1 MGSGL
6 HVIRREP
13 SLVMEVSFAPFIV
26 DDGWQEIESKERR
39 LQSL

>member
-6 HVIRREP
+6 HVIRRELA
-13 SLVMEVSFAPFIV
+13 LVMDVSVAPFIV
-26 DDGWQEIESKERR
+26 DDGWQEIASKGRR